1 MPNID
6 ISPSFTQQ
14 LAVPLKAAGIE
25 TLQINVGYQCNLEC
39 KHCHVEAGPQ
49 RRETMSRQV
58 MNQCLKILNAY
69 QIPTIDITG
78 GAPEMHADLPWFLQ
92 ECAGLNRRLLV
103 RTNAVI
109 LLESGYEGFIDL
121 YARHNV
127 EVIVSLPHWDA
138 RTTNRQRGEGIFP
151 RVLKALGRLNERGYG
166 QVNSGLIVN
175 LVHNPSGAY
184 LPGSQAGLEN
194 QYRKTLKEKQGVD
207 FNQLF
212 CITNMPLGR
221 YLQYLHQTD
230 NYEDY
235 MNTLV
240 KAFNPVALDRVMC
253 KKTLSVAWDGSLYD
267 CDFNQM
273 IGLTTDHGAPDHIS
287 AFDFEKLSQREIVTG
302 NHCYGCTA
310 GAGSSCQGAVT

>member
-6 ISPSFTQQ
+6 ISPSFTQR
-14 LAVPLKAAGIE
+14 LTVPLKAAGIE
-25 TLQINVGYQCNLEC
+25 TLQVNVGYRCNLEC
-39 KHCHVEAGPQ
+39 NHCHVEAGPQ
-49 RRETMSRQV
+49 RTEKMSRPV

-69 QIPTIDITG
+69 PIPTIDITG
-78 GAPEMHADLPWFLQ
+78 GTPEMHEDLPWFLQ
-92 ECAGLNRRLLV
+92 KCADLNRRLLV

-109 LLESGYEGFIDL
+109 LLEKGYEGFIDL

-127 EVIVSLPHWDA
+127 EVIVSLPHLDA
-138 RTTNRQRGEGIFP
+138 KTTDRQRGAGVFP
-151 RVLKALGRLNERGYG
+151 RVIEALGKLNERGYG
-166 QVNSGLIVN
+166 RIGSGLIVN

-240 KAFNPVALDRVMC
+240 NAFNPLALERVMC
-253 KKTLSVAWDGSLYD
+253 KRSLSVAWDGSLYD
-267 CDFNQM
+267 CDFNQVLGM
-273 IGLTTDHGAPDHIS
+273 TTDHGAPDHIS